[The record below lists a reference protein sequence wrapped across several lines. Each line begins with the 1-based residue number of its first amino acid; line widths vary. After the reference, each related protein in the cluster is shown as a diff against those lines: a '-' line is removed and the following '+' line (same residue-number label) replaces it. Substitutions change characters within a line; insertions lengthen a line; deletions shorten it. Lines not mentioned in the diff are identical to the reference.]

1 MKVLSSQ
8 EMNQIAGGFS
18 ATSLVSSLTC
28 GAFVGVLF
36 GGLTLPAACAGA
48 ALFGTFNILYQA
60 AISIDQTYPSYDQ
73 GCYDYYYVY

>member
-8 EMNQIAGGFS
+8 EINQISGGFS

-28 GAFVGVLF
+28 GAFVGVIF
-36 GGLTLPAACAGA
+36 GGACLPAACAGA
-48 ALFGTFNILYQA
+48 AVFGTFNLLYQA
-60 AISIDQTYPSYDQ
+60 AVSIDQVYIYDQ